1 MRELS
6 EQEIES
12 VSGGT
17 SAFSVG
23 LGPLSASTIGQ
34 GFQYFE
40 PIVLPQLD
48 IVEDFFKNNPDS

>member
-12 VSGGT
+12 VSGGS

-23 LGPLSASTIGQ
+23 LGPLSATTIGQ
-34 GFQYFE
+34 GFQFYE
-40 PIVLPQLD
+40 PIVLPPLN